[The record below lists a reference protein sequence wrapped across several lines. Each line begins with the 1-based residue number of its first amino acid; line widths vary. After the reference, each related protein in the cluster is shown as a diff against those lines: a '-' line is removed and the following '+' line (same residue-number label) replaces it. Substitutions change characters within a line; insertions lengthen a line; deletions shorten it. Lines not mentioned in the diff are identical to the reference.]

1 MALAQDLHIDDSF
14 VGWFAL
20 DTVGSIDAAF
30 DMVLNAVRDLPT
42 ADGVACAGR
51 YQDQLAALEADL
63 LARNLRNGGTDRQN
77 EKLTGASRPT
87 SKREA
92 KKRARR
98 GAAVNQNPDLG
109 TDLADGALGTEQL
122 DVIAEASAKTG
133 GDAANDTEL
142 IDEIK
147 NEPPDK
153 ATSITKKWLENH
165 NAPDGDGANKRY
177 ERQRRL
183 RDVTRFDT
191 EDGLAALLLKG
202 DDETIDEWW
211 TAINAG
217 SKQLYRNDGGRDVPE
232 HKHPRTR
239 RQRLFDAATQ
249 LFGSRTSPSSDG
261 SKSRPRSSPKA
272 TIFIWQTLDDY
283 IAGNSRATFADG
295 RTVPTAVF
303 DRYRCSAELAAILF
317 DGQGELLY
325 QGRAKRYAT
334 PAQIRGL
341 IARDQGCVRC
351 GANASTCEAHH
362 LLPWN
367 APVTGNSDISNLA
380 LVCTDCHHFIHDTHQ
395 TLYRSTDGTWQLR
408 PATPGEIA
416 PQHNQVKRE

>member
-1 MALAQDLHIDDSF
+1 MALAEDLHIDTSF

-20 DTVGSIDAAF
+20 DTVGSINAAF

-77 EKLTGASRPT
+77 EKLTGAGRPT

-98 GAAVNQNPDLG
+98 GAAVNQNPGLG
-109 TDLADGALGTEQL
+109 TDLADGELGTEQL
-122 DVIAEASAKTG
+122 DAIAEASAKTG

-147 NEPPDK
+147 NESPDK
-153 ATSITKKWLENH
+153 AGAITKKWLENH
-165 NAPDGDGANKRY
+165 NVPDGDGANKRY

-211 TAINAG
+211 TAITTR

-239 RQRLFDAATQ
+239 RQRLFDAAAE
-249 LFGSRTSPSSDG
+249 LFGTGAAADCPSEGSGSATSQ
-261 SKSRPRSSPKA
+261 RAKA

-283 IAGNSRATFADG
+283 LAGNSRATFADG

-303 DRYRCSAELAAILF
+303 DRYRCSADLVGVLF

-334 PAQIRGL
+334 PAQVRGL
-341 IARDQGCVRC
+341 ISRDHGCVPAVRF
-351 GANASTCEAHH
+351 AH
-362 LLPWN
+362 
-367 APVTGNSDISNLA
+367 
-380 LVCTDCHHFIHDTHQ
+380 
-395 TLYRSTDGTWQLR
+395 
-408 PATPGEIA
+408 
-416 PQHNQVKRE
+416 